1 MRYKGGSS
9 EEEMSA
15 VDRLEAMPDDT
26 MFPQKAP
33 REVVV
38 LGLELTRMFPS
49 LMAQLVFLG
58 VALITSSTVFAALQE
73 RVLYVPG
80 FRYTG
85 WMAQLTSLTY
95 VIIALLERL
104 ATRDCRRAAPVR
116 DYLKL
121 SLLVMGGMYLTNWS
135 LQFLSYPLRVV
146 FKSTKVLPVMLMS
159 VIFVNK
165 RYKTSEYLGVGMLSL
180 GMVFFTLG
188 DAKGR
193 ASFDPRGLALICIG
207 TMFEAIA
214 ATFEEIRFF
223 HELACPVPEV
233 QLYVNLLGF
242 FWAAVADVFVGDL
255 APAFQHSLD
264 HPEAV
269 LYIVGA
275 AICGS
280 VSQSVVLTLIKH
292 YGATAAELLKSS
304 RKIVTILVSFVIY
317 GKPWT
322 LQHLAGGF
330 LFSMSI
336 AVERYAE
343 GGKARRFAVALI
355 GSAILLGLWLLSG
368 SGPPLYSIVID
379 AGSAGSRLHVFRY
392 NSWTSRLSDIQGK
405 AEVYVSGE
413 PGLATCAPNNLTGVG
428 QLLNPLLITA
438 VAAIPAAQRALT
450 PVALRATAEMR
461 LLPEADSARILDKA
475 KQVFKSFGFSGD
487 AKILDA
493 EHEGTGAWMSVNYL
507 MGTFR
512 PGVQSINQPVAV
524 LDLRGGSVQAVY
536 LLEEADAKAAER
548 DDQLRDYVKKV
559 VLPFGSGTAHLYQHS
574 YLDYGLLAARV
585 RAFDELGHEAPDSA
599 HPCFQAGTHITWQ
612 YRGKEYGGS
621 GSGNAKQCQALIT
634 QILHTQQ
641 PCNVRNSSTEGE
653 EQKRCSFGGV
663 WAGPGLRARSGRGWL
678 LASYF
683 FLRLRDAGA
692 IEDGIMQKWMT
703 LQEIERISADA
714 CRGGAGRSGLSHESS
729 AWLCFDL
736 AYTAAL
742 LRRVVGVELDEPL
755 SVASEILFEE
765 RSFKVSWALG
775 FSIEEVT
782 QIGRGS
788 PA

>member
-9 EEEMSA
+9 EEMA
-15 VDRLEAMPDDT
+15 PVDREEAITDDT
-26 MFPQKAP
+26 MFPQKNP

-49 LMAQLVFLG
+49 LIAQLVFLG

-95 VIIALLERL
+95 VFIAVLERL
-104 ATRDCRRAAPVR
+104 ASRDCRRVAPIR
-116 DYLKL
+116 EYLKL
-121 SLLVMGGMYLTNWS
+121 SILVMGGMYLTNWS

-180 GMVFFTLG
+180 GMVLFTVG

-193 ASFDPRGLALICIG
+193 ASFDPRGLALICVG

-214 ATFEEIRFF
+214 ATFEEKRFF
-223 HELACPVPEV
+223 HELACAVPEV

-242 FWAAVADVFVGDL
+242 FWAAVADVFVGDM

-269 LYIVGA
+269 AYIVGA
-275 AICGS
+275 AVCGS

-330 LFSMSI
+330 LFSMSV

-343 GGKARRFAVALI
+343 GGKARRFAVTLM
-355 GSAILLGLWLLSG
+355 GLAVLFGIWLLSG

-392 NSWTSRLSDIQGK
+392 SSWTSRLSDISGK

-413 PGLATCAPNNLTGVG
+413 PGLATCAHNLTGVSP
-428 QLLNPLLITA
+428 LLNPLLKAA

-461 LLPEADSARILDKA
+461 LLPKADSARLLDKA
-475 KQVFKSFGFSGD
+475 KQVIESFGFNAD

-493 EHEGTGAWMSVNYL
+493 EQEGTGAWMSVNYL

-512 PGVQSINQPVAV
+512 PGAQGINQPVAV
-524 LDLRGGSVQAVY
+524 LDMRGGSVQTVY

-548 DDQLRDYVKKV
+548 DDQLRGYIKKV

-585 RAFDELGHEAPDSA
+585 RAFNELGQESDDTA
-599 HPCFQAGTHITWQ
+599 HPCFQAGAHITWH
-612 YRGKEYGGS
+612 YRGKEYESS
-621 GSGNAKQCQALIT
+621 GTGNVKQCKALVT
-634 QILHTQQ
+634 QILHAER
-641 PCNVRNSSTEGE
+641 PCHAQNSSMEE
-653 EQKRCSFGGV
+653 EQKRCSFAGA

-703 LQEIERISADA
+703 LQEIERISANA
-714 CRGGAGRSGLSHESS
+714 CRSGAGRSGLSHESK
-729 AWLCFDL
+729 AWICFDL

-782 QIGRGS
+782 RRGRGS